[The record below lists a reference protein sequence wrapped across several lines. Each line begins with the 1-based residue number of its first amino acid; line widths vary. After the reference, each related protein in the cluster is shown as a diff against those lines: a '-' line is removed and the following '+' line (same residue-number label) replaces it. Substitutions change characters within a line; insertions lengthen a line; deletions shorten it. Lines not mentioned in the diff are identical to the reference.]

1 MHTLMYM
8 DIFSQISFHISFS
21 YIYHII
27 NQSTN
32 YLELLGTY
40 YLETSQTRK
49 CSNTYKEET
58 EQTLNHLGYRNIGL
72 SFQQTSTSHVK

>member
-58 EQTLNHLGYRNIGL
+58 EQTLNRLGYRNIGL